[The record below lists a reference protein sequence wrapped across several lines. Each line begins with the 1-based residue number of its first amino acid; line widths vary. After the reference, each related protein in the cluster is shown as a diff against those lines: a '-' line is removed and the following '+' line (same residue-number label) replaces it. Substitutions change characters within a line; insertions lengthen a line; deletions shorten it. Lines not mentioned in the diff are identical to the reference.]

1 MPNGKIRFGAI
12 YGTGAV
18 LGFTPNDI
26 KALSMWEFMAA
37 LEWYVK
43 ANSSDDGKMTSAEV
57 EDVWKWMQ
65 GMEG

>member
-1 MPNGKIRFGAI
+1 
-12 YGTGAV
+12 
-18 LGFTPNDI
+18 
-26 KALSMWEFMAA
+26 MWEFMAA